1 MKGEIIMT
9 MKEIAEQVT
18 RIEKSI
24 QCLREDINDLIDEEY
39 TNDDIA
45 GLTMSADNIEYY
57 IGNLRENLNSLYND
71 EEDN

>member
-1 MKGEIIMT
+1 MT
-9 MKEIAEQVT
+9 MREIAKQAM
-18 RIEKSI
+18 RIEMSI
-24 QCLREDINDLIDEEY
+24 QCLKEDINDLIDEEY